1 MRELAG
7 TPAAPSAGRAPPCR
21 SCVCYPW
28 GMDTAPGADAAPG
41 GANASRTAGGGG
53 AARVWATRVSDL
65 AYPLTISHRGGPNIY
80 PENSWEA
87 KSGSVAAGFVP
98 EFDLQLLADGRTLV
112 SCHDATVDRTMTGIA
127 PGHVSA
133 KTVTEWK
140 RARIRPAIPGGREGR
155 PILWDE
161 VLDTWGG
168 VVVLVPELKDP
179 AGAAVFVE
187 GVTRRGL
194 QASVLAQT
202 FDWTIAQR
210 VAAAG
215 VETLFLSHRCPARPA
230 EVLAAGVGFVGADLR
245 HWTRDQV
252 VAVQAAG
259 LRVIGFTVASRA
271 ESRSAVAQACDGLFS
286 DDAWL
291 TTDSIPR
298 QSGDPF
304 GDGVR
309 PFGMG
314 QPYRSP
320 GVEVLDPPLR
330 LAGRSLGWSAATGA
344 VTYAR
349 APWAGPVEQPVRV
362 AMRIHFGPSD
372 DQTENA
378 GFVLLR
384 DSADRMFVDGPAPGQ
399 DALVL
404 VVGRDGRL
412 QGWSHVDGSGP
423 RALLTPRP
431 ATAPLVAPG
440 AEGVV
445 DLSAVLT
452 ATTVRLHAQG
462 GGATADA
469 VVEHASSPGPAGLV
483 LRWPGTRAPGFP
495 GFISDV
501 TVAPLG

>member
-1 MRELAG
+1 
-7 TPAAPSAGRAPPCR
+7 
-21 SCVCYPW
+21 
-28 GMDTAPGADAAPG
+28 MDTA
-41 GANASRTAGGGG
+41 AGSATGR
-53 AARVWATRVSDL
+53 AWATRVADL
-65 AYPLTISHRGGPNIY
+65 VYPLTISHRGGPNIY

-87 KSGSVAAGFVP
+87 KTGSVTSGFVP

-112 SCHDATVDRTMTGIA
+112 SCHDATVDRTMTGIGS
-127 PGHVSA
+127 GHVST

-161 VLDTWGG
+161 VLDRWGG

-179 AGAAVFVE
+179 AGADVFVD
-187 GVTRRGL
+187 GVVRRGL

-202 FDWTIAQR
+202 FDWTIAR
-210 VAAAG
+210 RIAAAG
-215 VETLFLSHRCPARPA
+215 IETLFLSHHPPTRPEA
-230 EVLAAGVGFVGADLR
+230 VLAAGIGSVGADLR
-245 HWTRDQV
+245 HWTPAD
-252 VAVQAAG
+252 VAAAHAAG
-259 LRVIGFTVASRA
+259 LRVIGFTVGTCA
-271 ESRSAVAQACDGLFS
+271 EARSPVALACDGVFS

-291 TTDSIPR
+291 TTDSIPV

-330 LAGRSLGWSAATGA
+330 LVGRSLGWSAPTGV

-349 APWAGPVEQPVRV
+349 APWAGPVEQPARVSVRV
-362 AMRIHFGPSD
+362 HFGPSA
-372 DQTENA
+372 DQGDTA

-384 DSADRMFVDGPAPGQ
+384 DAVERWFDEGGCPGQ
-399 DALVL
+399 EALL
-404 VVGRDGRL
+404 FVVGRDGRL
-412 QGWSHVDGSGP
+412 QGWSYADGSAPVPLGGEAVP
-423 RALLTPRP
+423 PL
-431 ATAPLVAPG
+431 PLVAPG

-445 DLSAVLT
+445 DFSVVLT
-452 ATTVRLHAQG
+452 GTTARLHAQG
-462 GGATADA
+462 GGAVAD
-469 VVEHASSPGPAGLV
+469 VVLDGVRSPGPAGLL

-495 GFISDV
+495 GFLSDV
-501 TVAPLG
+501 TVTPLV